1 MRDVRVL
8 TRLFVLYPPTIDL
21 YLYPVRLCAVRLCCL
36 PRSLARERER
46 ERGDWDRRAARGDAE
61 AKKGSFVRAC
71 ARDGVRARG
80 GGGGGDA
87 RGGVFV
93 LGTRRRVR
101 GRRFEDEDEDVGDGA
116 WGFFWCAST
125 RYDDEKD
132 DDDADDARGVGV
144 VGVGDVVVEQE
155 EFGRQ
160 SSSAE
165 SASTRGDSG

>member
-1 MRDVRVL
+1 MPCVCV
-8 TRLFVLYPPTIDL
+8 V
-21 YLYPVRLCAVRLCCL
+21 CL
-36 PRSLARERER
+36 ARSLERER
-46 ERGDWDRRAARGDAE
+46 GRGDWDRRAVRGGAE
-61 AKKGSFVRAC
+61 AKKRSFVRAF

-125 RYDDEKD
+125 RYDDDDDEKD
-132 DDDADDARGVGV
+132 DDDADDARAVGV